1 MIYEVKVGVKKYRL
15 ELKPPDT
22 EVRAGRD
29 NWRCRVDEDGSE
41 IDIDAART
49 DANTL
54 SLVIGGKSYTVRRD
68 GGQNDLRIWVGKTCR
83 TVELQDPRSWRSRKK
98 LSGIEDGPAKLLASM
113 PGKVVRV
120 LVAEGDEVQAGGG
133 VLVVEAMKM
142 QNEIKSPRTGVARKI
157 LVSEGANVNAGDTLA
172 IIE

>member
-15 ELKPPDT
+15 ELKPPGT
-22 EVRAGRD
+22 EVRVD
-29 NWRCRVDEDGSE
+29 NDKWRCRMDEDGPELE
-41 IDIDAART
+41 IDTARIG
-49 DANTL
+49 ANTL
-54 SLVIGGKSYTVRRD
+54 SLIVGGKAYTVRRE
-68 GGQNDLRIWVGKTCR
+68 GGQNDLRIWIGENCW

-120 LVAEGDEVQAGGG
+120 LVAEGDAVHAGGG

-142 QNEIKSPRTGVARKI
+142 QNEIKSPRAGVAQKI